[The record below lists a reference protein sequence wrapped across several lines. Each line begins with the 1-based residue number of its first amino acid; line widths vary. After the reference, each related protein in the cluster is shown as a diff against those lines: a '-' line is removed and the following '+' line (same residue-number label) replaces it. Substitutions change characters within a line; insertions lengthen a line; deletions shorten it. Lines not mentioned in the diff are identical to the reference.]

1 MFVFGI
7 PTLRASRSEFQLV
20 REGATQV
27 LRRLLAAASLVCCDG
42 EARSSASEENPAA
55 TKETISIPTDNR
67 MALMAEAA

>member
-1 MFVFGI
+1 
-7 PTLRASRSEFQLV
+7 
-20 REGATQV
+20 
-27 LRRLLAAASLVCCDG
+27 VCCDG